1 MQYKNKS
8 RCSRLKSR
16 YSKNSPLLFSQKY
29 GSRKT
34 PRNAHFSSQNSPNK
48 SNGNGKKTASH
59 ELPPSQHEEKPN
71 ELFLRADTKY
81 SSQSGINRIF
91 PTNQDSDRKLQIP
104 GNGKSQSSPPSNSP
118 PQKSHQDT
126 SKLPFVDE
134 DNDKTPI
141 PDPKIPVGTSVISG
155 TIRTGW
161 L

>member
-1 MQYKNKS
+1 M
-8 RCSRLKSR
+8 
-16 YSKNSPLLFSQKY
+16 LFSQKY

-34 PRNAHFSSQNSPNK
+34 ARNAHFSPQISPNK

-59 ELPPSQHEEKPN
+59 ELPSSQHEQKPN

-81 SSQSGINRIF
+81 SSQSGIKIF
-91 PTNQDSDRKLQIP
+91 PTSQDSDRKSLQIP
-104 GNGKSQSSPPSNSP
+104 GNGKSQNSPPPNSP
-118 PQKSHQDT
+118 PQNSQYDT
-126 SKLPFVDE
+126 SKLPFVDD
-134 DNDKTPI
+134 DNEKTPN

>member
-1 MQYKNKS
+1 MPQ
-8 RCSRLKSR
+8 
-16 YSKNSPLLFSQKY
+16 
-29 GSRKT
+29 T
-34 PRNAHFSSQNSPNK
+34 
-48 SNGNGKKTASH
+48 
-59 ELPPSQHEEKPN
+59 SQHEEKPN

-104 GNGKSQSSPPSNSP
+104 GNGKSQSSPPPKNSP
-118 PQKSHQDT
+118 PQKSHHDT